1 MGVVYKAHDLKLDRH
16 VALKFLPPH
25 LLKSPD
31 DVERFQQEAKALST
45 LNHPNIAIIHDIEQ
59 PEGLKFL
66 DLEFLPGGTLRK
78 RLQDLQAS
86 GASFS
91 FPQIL
96 GYASEILEGLG
107 HAHRRGII
115 HRDVKT
121 DNMMLTEEGLLK
133 ITDFGLAKFKDKP
146 TLEEKQSTV
155 GTFGYMSPEQIRGE
169 ELDQRSDLFSFG
181 VVLFE
186 LMTGQFPFRGE
197 HEAALGYSILNES
210 PASLRAL
217 RPDATESLEKIVMK
231 CLEKDKQWRYQSA
244 EDVLKDL
251 KQFRRELEGSP
262 ISRISF
268 SKQWIVTWVLA
279 IALSVLVFV
288 LVREKP
294 SGRGQE
300 SVAVL
305 PFLNLSDSK
314 EDEYFSQGITEDI
327 ITQLSKISS
336 LKVVSFALPAGS
348 GQMKKDLEAVRK
360 NAGVNIVLKG
370 SVRTSGLRVRIT
382 AQLLDL
388 QSNSALWA
396 ETYEREL
403 KDIFNVQ
410 TEVARQIG
418 LALES
423 KLSLQTHTK
432 AVDKGDEDI
441 ETYRLYLQG
450 RYFWN
455 KRTPDGVR
463 KALEYFQL
471 AIARDETYARGY
483 AGLADCYV
491 VLASNTF
498 APPNEVMPKA
508 KAAAQKALS
517 LNSSLAEAHASL
529 GMVAFWYEWDSRQAE
544 REFKQALALNP
555 NYATARQWYAWYLA
569 ALGRSDEAIQE
580 IQKALTLEPL
590 SLVINTEVGAIHYF
604 TGKYEGEVDP
614 YKRALEMDPDFALA
628 RLHLGFAYLADER
641 YDDAIQELE
650 SAVRLSD
657 SNPTMVAALGNG
669 YAQAGKKNLAEKIL
683 AMLRELSKSRYVSP
697 AHLAG
702 LCSALGRNEEAF
714 AYLTKAMEERS
725 ASLVWMKMGRGFNA
739 LRSDPRFVKLLNAV
753 TLER

>member
-1 MGVVYKAHDLKLDRH
+1 
-16 VALKFLPPH
+16 
-25 LLKSPD
+25 SP
-31 DVERFQQEAKALST
+31 V
-45 LNHPNIAIIHDIEQ
+45 
-59 PEGLKFL
+59 
-66 DLEFLPGGTLRK
+66 
-78 RLQDLQAS
+78 
-86 GASFS
+86 
-91 FPQIL
+91 
-96 GYASEILEGLG
+96 
-107 HAHRRGII
+107 
-115 HRDVKT
+115 
-121 DNMMLTEEGLLK
+121 
-133 ITDFGLAKFKDKP
+133 
-146 TLEEKQSTV
+146 
-155 GTFGYMSPEQIRGE
+155 
-169 ELDQRSDLFSFG
+169 
-181 VVLFE
+181 
-186 LMTGQFPFRGE
+186 
-197 HEAALGYSILNES
+197 
-210 PASLRAL
+210 SLRVL
-217 RPDATESLEKIVMK
+217 RPDAPESLENIVMK

-244 EDVLKDL
+244 KDVLQDL
-251 KQFRRELEGSP
+251 KPLRREAEGTS
-262 ISRISF
+262 IAKFSL
-268 SKQWIVTWVLA
+268 SKQWVVTWILA

-294 SGRGQE
+294 AGRDQG

-327 ITQLSKISS
+327 ITQLSKISN
-336 LKVVSFALPAGS
+336 LKVVSFASPAGS
-348 GQMKKDLEAVRK
+348 GQTEKDLETVRR
-360 NAGVNIVLKG
+360 NAGVSIVLKG
-370 SVRTSGLRVRIT
+370 SVRTSGLRVRIA

-423 KLSLQTHTK
+423 KLSLQTQTEG
-432 AVDKGDEDI
+432 VDKGDENI

-463 KALEYFQL
+463 KALEYFQQ
-471 AIARDETYARGY
+471 AIARDESYARGY

-569 ALGRSDEAIQE
+569 TLGRSDEAIQE

-641 YDDAIQELE
+641 YDEAIQELE

-657 SNPTMVAALGNG
+657 SNPTMVAALGNA
-669 YAQAGKKNLAEKIL
+669 YVEAGKKNLAEKIL
-683 AMLRELSKSRYVSP
+683 AALRELSKKRYVSP

-702 LCSALGRNEEAF
+702 LCSTLGRNEDAF
-714 AYLTKAMEERS
+714 TYLTKALEERS
-725 ASLVWMKMGRGFNA
+725 ASLVWMKMGRGFNS
-739 LRSDPRFVKLLNAV
+739 LRSDPRFVTLLNAI
-753 TLER
+753 TLEK